1 MIEAINMIS
10 HIQMIFYMASLGS
23 LSYAIGFLSR
33 LAHSWMK
40 HRHAIKRLKLRLN
53 FDEEVKAMEDVQA
66 SRLYRFPAGRS
77 IITLSVFVLFSILLF
92 TNNATG
98 HLTAIPVEHST
109 SVLWGLFHQ
118 TGVKIEQIK
127 AYYYDPYAFYT
138 QTTMLIGFYF
148 GQRVD

>member
-1 MIEAINMIS
+1 MIEAIKMIS
-10 HIQMIFYMASLGS
+10 HVQMILYMASLGS

-33 LAHSWMK
+33 LAHSWLK
-40 HRHAIKRLKLRLN
+40 HRHDLKFLNLRLK
-53 FDEEVKAMEDVQA
+53 FDEKIRAMEDVGA
-66 SRLYRFPAGRS
+66 ARAYRFPVGRS
-77 IITLSVFVLFSILLF
+77 VITLSIFVLFSTLLF
-92 TNNATG
+92 INNATG

-109 SVLWGLFHQ
+109 SVLWGLFQQ